1 MTIERK
7 VGMGIAGQ
15 PSGSVD
21 VAEVFS
27 TFLYTAGSAERKVNG
42 IDLAG
47 EGGMVWTKSRTST
60 GNHRI
65 QDTVR
70 GTGASGHYKNLTP
83 NSTSAEGTQGGIST
97 FHDNGYSIDN
107 SSSVT
112 DWNTGSNT
120 YASWTF
126 RKKEKF
132 FDIVTYTGNGS
143 GSRGIAHGLDGPIG
157 MIFVKRTN
165 GTGSWGAWHRSAQ
178 DSDPQHTHGFLNTLD
193 AFGAYGSFDNAVNQ
207 SSLMTDSIFTVGGG
221 NTNSNGHTYVAY
233 LFADNSSEDAEEQ
246 MIKCGI
252 YTGNGSTTGPIV
264 NLGWEPQFLITKR
277 IDADGDWNIFDT
289 MRGLST
295 QADRYVLAN
304 TNQVESN
311 YEFVEPT
318 STGFQLK
325 ASSAEVNTGSGQY
338 IFMAIRAPMMKE
350 PSAASEVFA
359 IDNRGGV
366 PAYDSGFPVD
376 FFIQYE
382 GSTGARLTGR
392 ARMRTHK
399 TEAEITAY
407 WNLKQWN
414 SNVGIGVNPAVTTW
428 LYSWMWKRAKGFMD
442 VVTYTGTGS
451 NLTLS
456 HSLGVAPEMMW
467 IKNRSNAGSS
477 WLTYVKDARAA
488 GLSYGWLDLSNLFSV
503 SSWPLVADP
512 TSTVFYARGGEA
524 ANGASG
530 NKYIALLFATLA
542 GISKVGSYTGNGS
555 SQTINCGFSAGA
567 KYVLIKRTD
576 ATGDWHVWDSARGI
590 VAGNESYFRLNIDGG
605 EQHNEDAIDPH
616 NSGFIVNQ
624 ITPTNIN
631 VNSATYIFYAI
642 A

>member
-428 LYSWMWKRAKGFMD
+428 LYSWMWKRAKGFFD
-442 VVTYTGTGS
+442 VVAYTGNATARVIP
-451 NLTLS
+451 
-456 HSLGVAPEMMW
+456 HSLGVVPEMIW
-467 IKNRSNAGSS
+467 VKKRSAAKS
-477 WLTYVKDARAA
+477 WSVYHKD
-488 GLSYGWLDLSNLFSV
+488 L
-503 SSWPLVADP
+503 
-512 TSTVFYARGGEA
+512 TSTGQFLSLDNTYADTSNSNFWNNGVDHTSTTFSIHTTGYVNS
-524 ANGASG
+524 ANAT
-530 NKYIALLFATLA
+530 YISCHFATLA

-590 VAGNESYFRLNIDGG
+590 VAGDESYFRLNIDGG